1 MKTRIIGAIIAL
13 ILTVVGAFILVTYV
27 RGADARAQEG
37 AELADVYVV
46 TEEVP
51 SGTPGESIGDFVKLD
66 TAPQRNIPDGAV
78 TELSEL
84 DGLVADGKVFVGE
97 QLLTAQFVS
106 PEVKASRG
114 EVDVPAGMQEVS
126 FALPVQRMVGGAVRA
141 GSKIGLV
148 VTKYEVGA
156 DIKDG
161 TPTFVP
167 ESQFSFNGV
176 LVTNAQIGENV
187 SDGDSSEE
195 DGTSGDTI
203 LLTVALATH
212 DAERLVWAMEGYE
225 QAGEYLPY
233 VGVWATLQNETTDT
247 SGSSPVNESNFR

>member
-13 ILTVVGAFILVTYV
+13 ILTVVGAFFLVTYV

-46 TEEVP
+46 KKEIP
-51 SGTPGESIGDFVKLD
+51 SGTAGESIGDFVEAD
-66 TAPQRNIPDGAV
+66 TAPERNIPDDAV
-78 TELSEL
+78 TDLSDLE
-84 DGLVADGKVFVGE
+84 GLVADSKVLVGA
-97 QLLTAQFVS
+97 QLLQAQFVD
-106 PEVKASRG
+106 PAVKASRG
-114 EVDVPAGMQEVS
+114 DVDVPAGMQEVS
-126 FALPVQRMVGGAVRA
+126 FALPVQRMVGGAIRS

-148 VTKYEVGA
+148 VTKYEVGV
-156 DIKDG
+156 DIKDS

-187 SDGDSSEE
+187 SDGDSSEDE
-195 DGTSGDTI
+195 TSGDTI

-225 QAGEYLPY
+225 QQGDYIPY
-233 VGVWATLQNETTDT
+233 VGVWATLQNDATDT
-247 SGSSPVNESNFR
+247 AGSSPVNESNFRP

>member
-1 MKTRIIGAIIAL
+1 MKTRIIGAIVAL
-13 ILTVVGAFILVTYV
+13 ILTVVGAFFLITYV

-46 TEEVP
+46 AREIP
-51 SGTPGESIGDFVKLD
+51 SGTAGESVGDFVELD
-66 TAPQRNIPDGAV
+66 TAPKRNIPEGAV
-78 TELSEL
+78 TGLSEL
-84 DGLVADGKVFVGE
+84 DGLVADGKVLVGE
-97 QLLTAQFVS
+97 QLLQAQFVD
-106 PEVKASRG
+106 PAVKSSRG
-114 EVDVPAGMQEVS
+114 DVDVPVGMQEVS
-126 FALPVQRMVGGAVRA
+126 FALPVQRMVGGAIRP

-161 TPTFVP
+161 TPLFVP
-167 ESQFSFNGV
+167 ESQFSFNSV

-187 SDGDSSEE
+187 SDGDSS
-195 DGTSGDTI
+195 DKDKTSGDTI
-203 LLTVALATH
+203 LLTVALGTH

-225 QAGEYLPY
+225 QKGEYISY
-233 VGVWATLQNETTDT
+233 VGVWATLQNEATET

>member
-13 ILTVVGAFILVTYV
+13 VLTVVGAFFLISYV
-27 RGADARAQEG
+27 RNADARAQQG

-46 TEEVP
+46 TKEIP
-51 SGTPGESIGDFVKLD
+51 SGTPGESVGDFVKLD
-66 TAPQRNIPDGAV
+66 TAPKKNIPENAV

-84 DGLVADGKVFVGE
+84 DGLVADGKVLVGE
-97 QLLTAQFVS
+97 QLLQAQFVD
-106 PEVKASRG
+106 PAVKASRG
-114 EVDVPAGMQEVS
+114 DVDVPAGMQEVS

-141 GSKIGLV
+141 GSQIGLV

-167 ESQFSFNGV
+167 ETQFSFNNV

-195 DGTSGDTI
+195 ETSGDTI

-225 QAGEYLPY
+225 QQGDYIPY
-233 VGVWATLQNETTDT
+233 VGIWATLQNDATDT
-247 SGSSPVNESNFR
+247 SGSAPVNEINFR

>member
-13 ILTVVGAFILVTYV
+13 VLAVVGAFFLVTYV

-37 AELADVYVV
+37 AELADVYIV
-46 TEEVP
+46 TKEIP
-51 SGTPGESIGDFVKLD
+51 SGTAGESVGDFVEVD
-66 TAPQRNIPDGAV
+66 TAPKRNIADGAV
-78 TELSEL
+78 TDLSDL
-84 DGLVADGKVFVGE
+84 DGLVADSKVLVGA
-97 QLLTAQFVS
+97 QLLEAQFVD
-106 PEVKASRG
+106 PAVKAARG
-114 EVDVPAGMQEVS
+114 DVDVPAGMQEVS
-126 FALPVQRMVGGAVRA
+126 FALPVQRMVGGAIRP
-141 GSKIGLV
+141 GSTVGLV
-148 VTKYEVGA
+148 VTKYEVGV
-156 DIKDG
+156 DIKDA

-187 SDGDSSEE
+187 SDADSSDE

-203 LLTVALATH
+203 LLTVALAAH

-225 QAGEYLPY
+225 QQGDYLPY
-233 VGVWATLQNETTDT
+233 VGVWATLQNEATDT

>member
-13 ILTVVGAFILVTYV
+13 ILTVVGAFLLVTYV
-27 RGADARAQEG
+27 RGADARAQQG

-46 TEEVP
+46 TEEIP
-51 SGTPGESIGDFVKLD
+51 SGTPGESVGDFVKLD
-66 TAPQRNIPDGAV
+66 SAPQRNIPEGAV
-78 TELSEL
+78 TKLSEL
-84 DGLVADGKVFVGE
+84 NGLVADGKVFVGE
-97 QLLTAQFVS
+97 QLLVAQFVS
-106 PEVKASRG
+106 PAEKASRG
-114 EVDVPAGMQEVS
+114 DVDVPAGMQEVS
-126 FALPVQRMVGGAVRA
+126 FALPVQRMVGGAIRS

-148 VTKYEVGA
+148 VTKYEAGV

-187 SDGDSSEE
+187 SDGDSSEGSE
-195 DGTSGDTI
+195 TSGDTI

-212 DAERLVWAMEGYE
+212 DAERLVWAMEGNE
-225 QAGEYLPY
+225 QAGDYIPY
-233 VGVWATLQNETTDT
+233 VGLWATLQNEATDT
-247 SGSSPVNESNFR
+247 SGSAPVNESNLR

>member
-13 ILTVVGAFILVTYV
+13 ILTVVGAFLLVTYV
-27 RGADARAQEG
+27 RGADARAQQG

-46 TEEVP
+46 TKEIP
-51 SGTPGESIGDFVKLD
+51 SGTPGESVGDFVKLD
-66 TAPQRNIPDGAV
+66 SAPQRNIPEGAV

-97 QLLTAQFVS
+97 QLLVAQFVS
-106 PEVKASRG
+106 PAEKAARG
-114 EVDVPAGMQEVS
+114 DVDVPAGMQEVS
-126 FALPVQRMVGGAVRA
+126 FALPVQRTVGGAIRA

-148 VTKYEVGA
+148 VTKYEAGV

-176 LVTNAQIGENV
+176 LVTSAQIGENV
-187 SDGDSSEE
+187 SDGDDSEG
-195 DGTSGDTI
+195 GTSGDTI
-203 LLTVALATH
+203 LLTVALSTH

-225 QAGEYLPY
+225 QAADYIPY
-233 VGVWATLQNETTDT
+233 VGVWATLQNEATDT